1 MTRLAVAVVY
11 TIWAGF
17 FVQSTRIRTP
27 DGQMWS
33 CLFDDAMI
41 SMRYARNLAEG
52 QGLVFNAGEYV
63 QGFSNPLMTLLMAAL
78 IFVLGPVSSV
88 AAVQWL
94 AIPTVLGCAFLAGR
108 IARSLYPGSDFAS
121 GIAFVATLAYYPLS
135 YWALMG
141 METGLLTLF
150 LLGSIAAIQQ
160 ERWSLSGLLL
170 GAAYMTRPDALV
182 PAALIFASLWWWME
196 TPRKAVLRSGAIFA
210 GILVT
215 TQVAQ
220 RLYYG
225 SWLPN
230 TYTLKLEG
238 VPLAARLADGIAF
251 STPLILE
258 SLPLW
263 ILALTAFRASPA
275 LGRCLLGLCA
285 AATGYQIYV
294 GGDSWPGHWRFTTPY
309 WPLAVIVAASSP
321 LLARSHARRWL
332 LGGVVLIAGNARFA
346 DELLLTREPFGVES
360 NRENVRVALALRRL
374 TTEKATVG
382 AAWAGA
388 LPYYSERRGID
399 FLGKSDRQVALLPPD
414 LSGAISWGGL
424 KSVPGHNKY
433 DLAHSVDELRPDYV
447 QMFRWGNQSA
457 DSSPYV
463 TVWYGRFLLRLR
475 RDSENVRW
483 SQLRCGPSECRAINP
498 WR

>member
-1 MTRLAVAVVY
+1 MTRLAAAFAY
-11 TIWAGF
+11 IIWAGLF
-17 FVQSTRIRTP
+17 IASTRIRTP

-63 QGFSNPLMTLLMAAL
+63 QGFSNPLMTLLMAGL
-78 IFVLGPVSSV
+78 IYILGPVSSV
-88 AAVQWL
+88 TAVQWL
-94 AIPTVLGCAFLAGR
+94 AIPTVLGCAFLASR
-108 IARSLYPGSDFAS
+108 IAGRLDPRSHFAPGL
-121 GIAFVATLAYYPLS
+121 AFVATLAYYPLS

-141 METGLLTLF
+141 METGLLTLL
-150 LLGSIAAIQQ
+150 LLGAIAAIQQ
-160 ERWSLSGLLL
+160 ERWSLCGLLL

-182 PAALIFASLWWWME
+182 PAALIYAWLWRME

-210 GILVT
+210 GMLVT
-215 TQVAQ
+215 TQVSQ

-225 SWLPN
+225 TWLPN

-238 VPLAARLADGIAF
+238 IPLVPRLADGIAF
-251 STPLILE
+251 ATPLIVE

-285 AATGYQIYV
+285 AAAGYQIYV
-294 GGDSWPGHWRFTTPY
+294 GGDSWPGHWRFTTPF

-321 LLARSHARRWL
+321 LLARSPVRRWL
-332 LGGVVLIAGNARFA
+332 LTGAVLIAGNARFA
-346 DELLLTREPFGVES
+346 DELSFAREPFGVES

-374 TTEKATVG
+374 TTEKAVVG

-388 LPYYSERRGID
+388 LPYYSERRGVD
-399 FLGKSDRQVALLPPD
+399 FLGKSDRHVARRAPD

-424 KSVPGHNKY
+424 NSVPGHNKY
-433 DLAHSVDELRPDYV
+433 DLAHSVDERKPDYV

-483 SQLRCGPSECRAINP
+483 SQLRCGPAECRAVNP